1 LFLCYNR
8 AVKISDI
15 GEFGLIELITD
26 IVNKSR
32 KPCSDSWRNL
42 ITVIGDDAAVYD
54 PGDKMQLV
62 TTDSL
67 VQDIHFSLQITDW
80 EALGWKA
87 MAVNLSDIAA
97 MGGIPNYALFS
108 LSLPGDIEVSC
119 IEKLYCGFIQAAD
132 IFDVAIAGG
141 NINSARE
148 VVITVTLLGSLEA
161 RDSLTRGA
169 AKPGDKVAITGY
181 TGLSNAGLRMLT
193 QHLSIDAE
201 AKALFREAHLKP
213 KPRVVEG
220 QKLLGC
226 GVKAA
231 IDISDGLISDL
242 THVCKASR
250 VGAVINM
257 EDVPIHPCLQ
267 RYFQDDCNNM
277 VLAGGED
284 YELLFTAGKPVIE
297 RLTQSTGVP
306 FMVIGEIVEGTTGS
320 VKVVDNN
327 SSEIMVKQAGWDH
340 FKQ

>member
-1 LFLCYNR
+1 
-8 AVKISDI
+8 VKISEI
-15 GEFGLIELITD
+15 GEFGLIDLISD

-42 ITVIGDDAAVYD
+42 ITGIGDDAAVYD
-54 PGDKMQLV
+54 PGGKVQLV

-67 VQDIHFSLQITDW
+67 VQDIHFNLQITDW

-108 LSLPGDIEVSC
+108 LSLPGDIEVRC

-148 VVITVTLLGSLEA
+148 VVITVTLFGSLEA
-161 RDSLTRGA
+161 RDFLTRGA

-181 TGLSNAGLRMLT
+181 TGLANAGLRMLT

-201 AKALFREAHLKP
+201 TEVLFREAHLKP
-213 KPRVVEG
+213 KPRVIEG
-220 QKLLGC
+220 QKLLRS

-231 IDISDGLISDL
+231 IDISDGLIADL
-242 THVCKASR
+242 THVCKVSG
-250 VGAVINM
+250 VGALINM
-257 EDVPIHPCLQ
+257 DKVPIHPCLQ
-267 RYFQDDCNNM
+267 RYFKDDCNNM

-284 YELLFTAGKPVIE
+284 YELLFTASENIIE
-297 RLTQSTGVP
+297 GLTQSAGMLVK
-306 FMVIGEIVEGTTGS
+306 VIGEIVEGTNGS

-327 SSEIMVKQAGWDH
+327 GSEIMVKQAGWDH